1 MTVVSRWLARRFW
14 WGILWLMRKPWM
26 RRAQEAPLQWF
37 SESFRSR
44 ALESNKRQNALARKI
59 GLPLLTVLID
69 MIIAVCAISVAV
81 QLLLMAND
89 QGWLQAPDT
98 LIEKT
103 SSY

>member
-14 WGILWLMRKPWM
+14 WGILWVMRKPWM

-37 SESFRSR
+37 SESFRQK
-44 ALESNKRQNALARKI
+44 ALESNKRQNSLARKI
-59 GLPLLTVLID
+59 GLPLITVLID
-69 MIIAVCAISVAV
+69 MIFAVLAISIAV
-81 QLLLMAND
+81 QLLLMAHE

-103 SSY
+103 SGP